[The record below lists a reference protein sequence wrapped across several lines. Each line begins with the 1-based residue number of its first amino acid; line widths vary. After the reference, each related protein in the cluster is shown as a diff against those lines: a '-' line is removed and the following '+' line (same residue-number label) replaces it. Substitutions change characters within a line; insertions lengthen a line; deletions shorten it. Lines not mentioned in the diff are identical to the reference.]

1 MEGSIDDCRPSREI
15 VMFAPLTLATDDD
28 GFSFLMTEV
37 ILPELCC
44 CCCCG
49 CGEES
54 VDVDSSTVVVVVVNV
69 VSPFFE
75 KKEDM

>member
-44 CCCCG
+44 CCCG

>member
-1 MEGSIDDCRPSREI
+1 
-15 VMFAPLTLATDDD
+15 MFAPLTLATDDD